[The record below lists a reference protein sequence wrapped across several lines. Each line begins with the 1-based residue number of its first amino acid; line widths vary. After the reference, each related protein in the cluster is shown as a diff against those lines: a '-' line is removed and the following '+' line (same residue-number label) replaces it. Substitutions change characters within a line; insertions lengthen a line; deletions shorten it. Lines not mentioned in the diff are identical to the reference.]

1 MHDFMNFSSNI
12 LQRLR
17 REQEDIVSVTLP
29 IVVTVYYRI
38 GSQAMKWNLVVTCF
52 SIVVTVWVVDSLLI
66 IEIFCHSFV
75 ATETC

>member
-38 GSQAMKWNLVVTCF
+38 GSQAKSGTSW
-52 SIVVTVWVVDSLLI
+52 SHASL
-66 IEIFCHSFV
+66 
-75 ATETC
+75 